1 MGVNIKICSDKE
13 IGLLI
18 PLPLLFLW
26 KICLIGVVK
35 TEEILLRK
43 TDEI

>member
-1 MGVNIKICSDKE
+1 MVVNIKIYSDKE

-26 KICLIGVVK
+26 KIVVK